1 MPGTKRLRNSLTV
14 AALAAVFAA
23 SLPVGAAHAINIVDC
38 GNRTDL
44 LKFTGHDGAWP
55 ATRVRCYANKG
66 TLSVRLWADQIS
78 TGNND
83 IEYLDYNGAKVRIKR
98 WTIMNFPNRPPHV
111 DTITIL

>member
-1 MPGTKRLRNSLTV
+1 MSGTKKLRRSFAV
-14 AALAAVFAA
+14 AALAAIFVVN
-23 SLPVGAAHAINIVDC
+23 LPVGPAHAINIVDC
-38 GNRTDL
+38 GGRTDL
-44 LKFTGHDGAWP
+44 LKFTGHDGWP

-66 TLSVRLWADQIS
+66 TMAVRLWADQIS